1 MIVSGTL
8 FSHHATTCGGPSPTS
23 RLRHPKKQPKD
34 RANEAWE
41 KGTDIEKYENFIKNK
56 NKKNTRSRSD
66 ELNCRGLSPR
76 RDSNPQP

>member
-56 NKKNTRSRSD
+56 N
-66 ELNCRGLSPR
+66 
-76 RDSNPQP
+76 